1 MRMLVIALDI
11 GINNL
16 LKAEIIEL
24 AKQHD
29 IKKVI
34 LFGSRARGDYNRV
47 SDIDIAVTGG
57 NIIQFSLDIEDK
69 TNTLLKFDVVNLDGV
84 VQNELLSS
92 IIKEGVIIYEKI

>member
-1 MRMLVIALDI
+1 MLVIALAI

-29 IKKVI
+29 IKKVT
-34 LFGSRARGDYNRV
+34 LFGSRARGDYNKV

-57 NIIQFSLDIEDK
+57 NVVQFSLDIEDK
-69 TNTLLKFDVVNLDGV
+69 TNTLLKFDVINLDGA
-84 VQNELLSS
+84 VQNELLAS
-92 IIKEGVIIYEKI
+92 IKKEGVIIYEKI

>member
-1 MRMLVIALDI
+1 MIALAI

-29 IKKVI
+29 IKKVT
-34 LFGSRARGDYNRV
+34 LFGSRARGDYNKV

-57 NIIQFSLDIEDK
+57 NVVQFSLDIEDK
-69 TNTLLKFDVVNLDGV
+69 TNTLLKFDVINLDGA
-84 VQNELLSS
+84 VQNELLAS
-92 IIKEGVIIYEKI
+92 IKKEGVIIYEKI